1 MGLKD
6 FMTKLT
12 AQPRNAR
19 YAKLLGGYTPV
30 FSQFGQSVYASDVVQ
45 TAIDVIATE
54 CSKLEPRHIRTD
66 KSDMITTVQGG
77 INRLLRVAPNELM
90 TTRDFLEKTIWL
102 LYMNYNVFIYPVYE
116 IRTDARGNKF
126 KQYMAFYPL
135 NPNLVEFIQD
145 DSGGIFVRLSFAGG
159 DRFTLPYR
167 DLIHLRKK
175 YSVSEVMGG
184 GMNGQPDNDAILSV
198 LDINDTVLQGIGKAI
213 KASLAIKGVIKI
225 NTMLDDEK
233 QAAERARFEASLDA
247 AKSGILPLDLKG
259 EFTPIQIDPKLIDK
273 DTMEFL
279 QNKILNYYGVSVP
292 IISGKFTDDEYQAFY
307 EKTLEPLIISL
318 GQAFSKTL
326 FTSRELDVGNEIVFY
341 PQKLLFTNTKN
352 RIAVANIL
360 GTRGALT
367 NNDLL
372 ELFGYPPYPEG
383 GTRYMSLN
391 FADVAIANEYQMS
404 RAKMQP
410 GGAGSGD
417 PLAGF
422 GGLEDLPPL
431 DGGSGKTLNG
441 AQVQSLITV
450 VQSVKTG
457 VLSKNAAIEL
467 ITSAFGLSKE
477 KAEKI
482 LEDAV

>member
-6 FMTKLT
+6 FFAKLT
-12 AQPRNAR
+12 AQPISAR
-19 YAKLLGGYTPV
+19 YAKLLSGYVPV
-30 FSQFGQSVYASDVVQ
+30 FTQFGQSVYASDVVQ
-45 TAIDVIATE
+45 TCIDVIATE

-66 KSDMITTVQGG
+66 KEGLINTVPGG

-90 TTRDFLEKTIWL
+90 TTRDFLEKIIWL
-102 LYMNYNVFIYPVYE
+102 LYMNYNAFIYPVYD

-126 KQYMAFYPL
+126 KQFSAFYPL

-145 DSGGIFVRLSFAGG
+145 DSGGIFVRLSFASG
-159 DRFTLPYR
+159 DRFTLAYK

-175 YSVSEVMGG
+175 FSVSEVMGG
-184 GMNGQPDNDAILSV
+184 GTNGQPDNDAILSL

-213 KASLAIKGVIKI
+213 KASLAIKGIVKI
-225 NTMLDDEK
+225 NTMLDNEK
-233 QAAERARFEASLDA
+233 QEAERARFEASLDA
-247 AKSGILPLDLKG
+247 AQSGILPLDLKG
-259 EFTPIQIDPKLIDK
+259 DFTPIKMDPKLIDK

-279 QNKILNYYGVSVP
+279 QNKILSYYGVSVP
-292 IISGKFTDDEYQAFY
+292 ILSGEFTDEEYQAFY

-326 FTSRELDVGNEIVFY
+326 FSPREIDVGNEIVFY

-367 NNDLL
+367 NNELL
-372 ELFGYPPYPEG
+372 ELFGYPPYAEG

-391 FADVAIANEYQMS
+391 FADVAIANEYQLS
-404 RAKMQP
+404 RANMKQ
-410 GGAGSGD
+410 GGVD
-417 PLAGF
+417 PLAG
-422 GGLEDLPPL
+422 LEGTLDLPPV
-431 DGGSGKTLNG
+431 DAGSGKTLNG

-450 VQSVKTG
+450 VQSVKSG
-457 VLSKNAAIEL
+457 ILSKAAATEL

-482 LEDAV
+482 LDDAV